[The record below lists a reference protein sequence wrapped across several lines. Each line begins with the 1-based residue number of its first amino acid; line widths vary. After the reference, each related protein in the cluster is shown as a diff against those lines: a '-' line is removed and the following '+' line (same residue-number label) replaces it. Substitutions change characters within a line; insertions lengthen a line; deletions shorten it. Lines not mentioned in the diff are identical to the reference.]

1 MIIDHPIFLE
11 SIRYIRSNLRVNNFN
26 YLEKKVLE
34 RLVHTSGDFNIQT
47 LLEFSEKACEK
58 GIQSLKAGAPILT
71 DTDMA
76 AAAIKSMAANTTGNK
91 VFSAKKW
98 FDNNKNS
105 GLTKTAY
112 GIQKGWVELSANY
125 FGIKS
130 PILVIGSSPTALVN
144 LLDFLRDSQD
154 SPSLIIG
161 MPVGFIGVQKSKE
174 KLLST
179 KYPRIVVNST
189 RGGAAMAAAAVNA
202 LLRESIKTNF

>member
-1 MIIDHPIFLE
+1 MIRDHPIFLE
-11 SIRYIRSNLRVNNFN
+11 SMRYIRSNLNVNNFN
-26 YLEKKVLE
+26 YLENKVLE
-34 RLVHTSGDFNIQT
+34 RLVHTSGDFNIQS
-47 LLEFSEKACEK
+47 LLVFSEKACEK

-71 DTDMA
+71 DTEMA
-76 AAAIKSMAANTTGNK
+76 AAAIKSMAANTTGNE

-98 FDNNKNS
+98 FDNNKNL

-112 GIQKGWVELSANY
+112 GIQKGWIELSANH

-130 PILVIGSSPTALVN
+130 PILVIGSSPTALIN
-144 LLDFLRDSQD
+144 LLDFLKDSQD

-161 MPVGFIGVQKSKE
+161 MPVGFIGVQNSKD

-179 KYPRIVVNST
+179 KYPRIVMNST

-202 LLRESIKTNF
+202 LLRESI

>member
-1 MIIDHPIFLE
+1 MIRDHPIFLE
-11 SIRYIRSNLRVNNFN
+11 SIRYIRSNLKVNNFN
-26 YLEKKVLE
+26 YLENKVLE
-34 RLVHTSGDFNIQT
+34 RLVHTSGDFNIQS
-47 LLEFSEKACEK
+47 LLVFSEKACEK

-71 DTDMA
+71 DTEMA
-76 AAAIKSMAANTTGNK
+76 AAAIKSMAANTTGNE

-98 FDNNKNS
+98 FDNNKNL

-112 GIQKGWVELSANY
+112 GIQKGWIELSANH

-130 PILVIGSSPTALVN
+130 PILVIGSSPTALIN
-144 LLDFLRDSQD
+144 LLDFLKDSQN

-161 MPVGFIGVQKSKE
+161 MPVGFIGVQNSKD

-179 KYPRIVVNST
+179 QYPRIVMNST

-202 LLRESIKTNF
+202 LLRESIEN